1 MAMVSPFGCRIRC
14 EELSPISES
23 EFDEVQAMIAAES
36 ENFVVVNGKVQH
48 KPEPPSR
55 GRIGGIEL

>member
-1 MAMVSPFGCRIRC
+1 MAMVSPFDCRIQC
-14 EELSPISES
+14 EELSPVSES

-36 ENFVVVNGKVQH
+36 ENFVVNGKVQH

>member
-1 MAMVSPFGCRIRC
+1 MRITTFDSKIQC
-14 EELSPISES
+14 EELAPVSES
-23 EFDEVQAMIAAES
+23 EFDEVMAMIAAES
-36 ENFVVVNGKVQH
+36 ENFVVVNGKVLH